1 MRSRGFRLL
10 TSGVAGVIVFASSGC
25 AEEAVPELPPRQ
37 LSASTFHYP
46 EELWDAGVEG
56 ETVLRIRVTELGTV
70 DSARVDRSSGH
81 AAFDSAALDGA
92 HALRFAP
99 AVRADVPVPSWA
111 QLPVRFRLDTSAPP
125 LPPESPPSP
134 DAPKRAPVR

>member
-1 MRSRGFRLL
+1 MRRPAFRLL
-10 TSGVAGVIVFASSGC
+10 TSGVAGVVAFASSGC
-25 AEEAVPELPPRQ
+25 AEEVIPESPPRQ

-56 ETVLRIRVTELGTV
+56 EAVLRIRVTEVGTV
-70 DSARVDRSSGH
+70 DSATIDRSSGH

-99 AVRADVPVPSWA
+99 ALRADVPVPSWA
-111 QLPVRFRLDTSAPP
+111 QLPVRFRLDTSAPL
-125 LPPESPPSP
+125 LPSESPPSP
-134 DAPKRAPVR
+134 DAPTRAPVR